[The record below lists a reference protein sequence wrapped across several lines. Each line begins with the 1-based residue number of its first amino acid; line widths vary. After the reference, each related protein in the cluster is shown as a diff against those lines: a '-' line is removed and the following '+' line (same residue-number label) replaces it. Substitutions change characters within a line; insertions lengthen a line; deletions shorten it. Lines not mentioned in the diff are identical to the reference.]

1 MVFPFPSIFF
11 IHYCQ
16 LITYKIPMKGRA
28 QKFKKALFQKFAQK
42 NTVFKNI
49 IC

>member
-1 MVFPFPSIFF
+1 MVFPFPSIFL

-16 LITYKIPMKGRA
+16 FITYKIPMKGRA
-28 QKFKKALFQKFAQK
+28 QKFKKFQKFAQK
-42 NTVFKNI
+42 NTMFKNI